1 MKKVKKGNDIAIY
14 WPENKNPFFLI
25 CPWQGVH
32 FILRN
37 GESQAPD
44 GRYRYSYYVN
54 GKQKNLYSWKL
65 ELHDK
70 LPAGKRQCKS
80 LREQEKELQLQQFQG
95 IRQENMTVM
104 ELTERYIKIRD
115 VSLKKQPRQDI
126 KQHYNY

>member
-1 MKKVKKGNDIAIY
+1 MEFTLPLEFN
-14 WPENKNPFFLI
+14 FSS
-25 CPWQGVH
+25 Q
-32 FILRN
+32 RN

>member
-1 MKKVKKGNDIAIY
+1 MKNDSIKRRDSKGR
-14 WPENKNPFFLI
+14 
-25 CPWQGVH
+25 
-32 FILRN
+32 ILRN

-80 LREQEKELQLQQFQG
+80 LREQE
-95 IRQENMTVM
+95 NMTVM

>member
-1 MKKVKKGNDIAIY
+1 MKNDSIKRRDSKGR
-14 WPENKNPFFLI
+14 
-25 CPWQGVH
+25 
-32 FILRN
+32 ILRN

>member
-1 MKKVKKGNDIAIY
+1 MKNDSIKRRDSKGR
-14 WPENKNPFFLI
+14 
-25 CPWQGVH
+25 
-32 FILRN
+32 ILRN

-126 KQHYNY
+126 KQHYNYSVSYTHLTLPTNREV